1 MKRNKIL
8 FFSIFF
14 LFAYSISSAYVSEST
29 NFKIESDVM
38 SYGGGVSASTNFSI
52 QDSLSDRQLNLD
64 DSASYQINSG
74 PLPMW
79 ESSIVMSVVP
89 NLTLSG
95 KVSSLRGGTANGS
108 VSVTVTTDNPGG
120 YELKLSGTALSSGSN
135 NFSSFSGPA
144 AWSVA
149 DGASAFGFSTSTN
162 VNWHGV
168 GLAPVVIDKRISN
181 NQPFGTA
188 TTINFRAE
196 SKKINQSQ
204 PAGGYNATIT
214 LTALP
219 L

>member
-1 MKRNKIL
+1 MKRNLISV
-8 FFSIFF
+8 FSIFF
-14 LFAYSISSAYVSEST
+14 LFTYSVSLAYVSEST

-38 SYGGGVSASTNFSI
+38 SYGGGVSTSTNFSI
-52 QDSLSDRQLNLD
+52 QDSLSDRQLGLD
-64 DSASYQINSG
+64 DSASFQINSG

-95 KVSSLRGGTANGS
+95 RVSSLRGGAANGS

-120 YELKLSGTALSSGSN
+120 YELRLSGTALSSGSSS
-135 NFSSFSGPA
+135 FGSFSGPA

-149 DGASAFGFSTSTN
+149 DGSSAFGFSTSTN
-162 VNWHGV
+162 INWYGV
-168 GLAPVVIDKRISN
+168 GLTPIVIEKRLSN
-181 NQPFGTA
+181 NQPLGTA

-196 SKKINQSQ
+196 SKKLNQTQS
-204 PAGGYNATIT
+204 AGGYNATIT